1 MIVFYFLF
9 SHKIDIK
16 YQRPVFHMIS
26 EHIPSSRSRHEKR
39 LCLPDIITDGVLK
52 ALYG

>member
-1 MIVFYFLF
+1 MSFYLLS
-9 SHKIDIK
+9 SHKVDVK

-26 EHIPSSRSRHEKR
+26 EHIPSRSRHEKR
-39 LCLPDIITDGVLK
+39 LCLPDIITEGVLK